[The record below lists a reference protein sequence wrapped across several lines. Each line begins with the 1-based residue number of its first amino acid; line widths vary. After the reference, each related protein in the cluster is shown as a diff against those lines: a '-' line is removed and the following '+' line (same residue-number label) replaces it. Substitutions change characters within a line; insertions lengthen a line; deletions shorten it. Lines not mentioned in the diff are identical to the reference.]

1 MCDCPHSIFLLNQA
15 VFAIAATPSSQRIV
29 LIIQGSRMSANHD
42 RFPSCR
48 NRARRSLPGYLL
60 FLLFSGAGHAA
71 DIEAVALSG
80 VVIDGSMSYV
90 PEQLAAAYRQQ
101 LGRGSSPDVIES
113 IVEGLYEIYAS
124 DGHLEPEIVVDG
136 TLQNGR
142 IVRLRITEARIDG
155 IQVDGDVGP
164 YRPNV
169 EQWVAS
175 FGQANSPSRDEIRIG
190 LRRMRRLPGLSVS
203 ADLLDQ
209 GVGARRIL
217 RLAFR
222 YEPTLGVLQMNNRVP
237 EKFGASIVFGRFRAN
252 GWLGFG
258 ETLDVLAASSMEY
271 DPYRGAGLMVGK
283 TINDSG
289 THISLLGFA
298 SRGRVDTDVPSS
310 PETYQRE
317 KYRLRMKQPIVRGDN
332 AIMSVSAGLHA
343 RNLLVEQQGE
353 ITRNEHLRSLSLG
366 AHYAARTAE
375 QTLYRGEVEFRMG
388 LSGLGSR
395 LGTSPEANDSRRADF
410 RLMEFGIERETRFG
424 DAWKL
429 ELNLRGQFSAN
440 ELPGSERFT
449 IGGEDIGGAFDPAEL
464 SGDSGLGGKIELG
477 RTTPMPFL
485 SHAFLYG
492 FYDIGAAWRNS
503 SSDRQS
509 AASAGSGIA
518 FETERL
524 RTYIELAHPLTHPS
538 ATFERDPKV
547 FAEVAYR
554 F

>member
-1 MCDCPHSIFLLNQA
+1 MY
-15 VFAIAATPSSQRIV
+15 
-29 LIIQGSRMSANHD
+29 AN
-42 RFPSCR
+42 
-48 NRARRSLPGYLL
+48 
-60 FLLFSGAGHAA
+60 
-71 DIEAVALSG
+71 
-80 VVIDGSMSYV
+80 
-90 PEQLAAAYRQQ
+90 
-101 LGRGSSPDVIES
+101 
-113 IVEGLYEIYAS
+113 
-124 DGHLEPEIVVDG
+124 DGHSEPEIVVDG

-142 IVRLRITEARIDG
+142 IVRLRILEARIDG
-155 IQVDGDVGP
+155 YQIDGDVGP
-164 YRPNV
+164 YRPQV

-175 FGQANSPSRDEIRIG
+175 LGHANSPSREEIRTG

-209 GVGARRIL
+209 GIGARRIL

-222 YEPTLGVLQMNNRVP
+222 YEPTLGVLQITNRVP
-237 EKFGASIVFGRFRAN
+237 EKFGGSIAFGRFRAN

-298 SRGRVDTDVPSS
+298 SRGRFDTDVPSA
-310 PETYQRE
+310 PDTYQRE
-317 KYRLRMKQPIVRGDN
+317 KYRLRMKHPIVRGDD

-343 RNLLVEQQGE
+343 RNLSIEQQGE

-366 AHYAARTAE
+366 AHYAARPAE
-375 QTLYRGEVEFRMG
+375 ETIYRADVEFRMG

-395 LGTSPEANDSRRADF
+395 LGTSPESGDSRRADF

-424 DAWKL
+424 DAWEL
-429 ELNLRGQFSAN
+429 ELNLRGQFSAS

-449 IGGEDIGGAFDPAEL
+449 IGGKDIGQAFDPGEL
-464 SGDSGLGGKIELG
+464 SGDSGLGGKVELG
-477 RTTPMPFL
+477 RTTSMPLL
-485 SHAFLYG
+485 SPAFLYG
-492 FYDIGAAWRNS
+492 FYDIGALWRNA

-509 AASAGSGIA
+509 AASTGSGIA
-518 FETERL
+518 FESERL
-524 RTYIELAHPLTHPS
+524 RAYFELAYPLTHPS
-538 ATFERDPKV
+538 ATFERDPKL